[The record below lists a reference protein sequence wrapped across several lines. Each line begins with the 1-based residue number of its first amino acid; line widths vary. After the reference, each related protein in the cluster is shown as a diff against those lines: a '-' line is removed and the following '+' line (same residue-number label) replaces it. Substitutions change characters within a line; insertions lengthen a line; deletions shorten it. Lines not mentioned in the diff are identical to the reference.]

1 MSIWLPKINREPDNR
16 PPIHGPAQPAT
27 QLFCFPH
34 AGGGVA
40 NYHRWDRLLPDW
52 IDLLPVKLPGR
63 ESRFNEPAV
72 GNLHELLDR
81 MVPAIVDHIREPFA
95 MFGHSMGGLIAY
107 ELTVRLQQ
115 HGLQPQVLF
124 LSACRAPHRFNNAT
138 TKTKLH
144 TLPDDE
150 MIEYLARDYGKG
162 GKLSNDESQMMLL
175 MSNTIRADLKLLE
188 TYEHSGHEPLSIP
201 IMGLAASEDRKV
213 TLEDVSG
220 WREHTSGSFKLRTI
234 PGHHFYLRE
243 QEKSLAALVA
253 ATLTSLT
260 TK

>member
-1 MSIWLPKINREPDNR
+1 MTVWLPKTAIENKGSSSDESTS
-16 PPIHGPAQPAT
+16 PAT

-40 NYHRWDRLLPDW
+40 NYHRWERLLPDS
-52 IDLLPVKLPGR
+52 IHLLPVKLPGR
-63 ESRFNEPAV
+63 ESRFNEPAI
-72 GNLHELLDR
+72 GDLHELLDR
-81 MVPAIVDHIREPFA
+81 MVPAIVKSVREPFA

-107 ELTVRLQQ
+107 ELTIRLQEFN
-115 HGLQPQVLF
+115 LQPTVLF
-124 LSACRAPHRFNNAT
+124 LSACRAPHRFNNAS

-144 TLPDDE
+144 KLPNDE

-162 GKLSNDESQMMLL
+162 GKLSEDESQMMRL
-175 MSNTIRADLKLLE
+175 MSDTIRADLKLLE
-188 TYEHSGHEPLSIP
+188 TYEHSGHPQLTIP
-201 IMGLAASEDRKV
+201 IMGLAASEDKKV

-253 ATLTSLT
+253 ATIARTP
-260 TK
+260 